1 MTGRILVA
9 LSLSILSVSLTVC
22 AEDLAPSI
30 SPQDLSQKLKD
41 GTAPLIVDVRS
52 PQEFATGHI
61 PGALNIPHDQI
72 GQHLDEMRSDRGVAL
87 YCMVGPRA
95 RLGEQKLLEAGVER
109 VLHID
114 GGFSAW
120 KAAGLPTSEE

>member
-9 LSLSILSVSLTVC
+9 LSLSILTVALTVR

-72 GQHLDEMRSDRGVAL
+72 GQHLDLMRSDRGVAL
-87 YCMVGPRA
+87 YCMLGPRA
-95 RLGEQKLLEAGVER
+95 RLGEQKLLEADVER
-109 VLHID
+109 VLHIE